1 MDLRFD
7 VTNGLEIV
15 SARLLS
21 VGNLSPIV
29 LLAIDVAARRQM
41 SSDFVE
47 LWLVYAIVRRRS
59 QIVIVG
65 NKLLLI
71 LAQRTCF
78 FRLHF
83 VGGATEHSNLQAEV
97 LILRNGCA
105 TTSLNGLLSNGH
117 ILLNALLDSNSLIA
131 FTGGFWLIMPQL
143 V

>member
-47 LWLVYAIVRRRS
+47 LRLVYAIVRRRS

-65 NKLLLI
+65 NK
-71 LAQRTCF
+71 
-78 FRLHF
+78 
-83 VGGATEHSNLQAEV
+83 
-97 LILRNGCA
+97 
-105 TTSLNGLLSNGH
+105 
-117 ILLNALLDSNSLIA
+117 
-131 FTGGFWLIMPQL
+131 
-143 V
+143 